1 MDDLP
6 ANASRLSRAKPA
18 LANAALRVRIML
30 WQPKSDDGFGQR
42 CLVSLVEG
50 LHASHPGCNAAVR
63 GRFPMQ
69 RIKPALTE
77 SLNERSPTNT
87 APTLLQEKVAV
98 NGCKLRRLPETT
110 CRHFGAAQSVRPA
123 VGYRTQSTCRG
134 RV

>member
-77 SLNERSPTNT
+77 SLNECSPTDT
-87 APTLLQEKVAV
+87 APILLQEEVAV
-98 NGCKLRRLPETT
+98 NGASCEDYPRLP
-110 CRHFGAAQSVRPA
+110 A
-123 VGYRTQSTCRG
+123 VTSAPHSR
-134 RV
+134 